1 MKNEMLSMCANP
13 SMRGLGGAK
22 PSTST
27 STSIYIQLYL
37 CWQQL
42 SHPKNYEGMLTLGE
56 ERLLQW
62 LEEQGDIWE
71 RDFEGNLDALKHSLD
86 SAVLSDSHRAE
97 IQCLILRAEAGF
109 ESVLEVEESAVEESA
124 IQESAIQESEVEEV
138 KTKEKVEY
146 VEFDENEELSDSDDD
161 DDDEDYIDGDKDDED
176 ADVVFIRKSGRKRPP
191 AMKRFDPCENKSK
204 KRRNKTVTFINLV

>member
-1 MKNEMLSMCANP
+1 
-13 SMRGLGGAK
+13 MRGLGGAK
-22 PSTST
+22 PSTSTST

-37 CWQQL
+37 CWQRL
-42 SHPKNYEGMLTLGE
+42 SHPKNYEGMLKLGE

-97 IQCLILRAEAGF
+97 IQSLILRAEAGF
-109 ESVLEVEESAVEESA
+109 ESVLEVEESAVE
-124 IQESAIQESEVEEV
+124 ESEVEEV

-161 DDDEDYIDGDKDDED
+161 DDDEDYIEGDKDDED

-204 KRRNKTVTFINLV
+204 K

>member
-1 MKNEMLSMCANP
+1 MLSMWANP

-27 STSIYIQLYL
+27 SIYIQLYL
-37 CWQQL
+37 CWQRL
-42 SHPKNYEGMLTLGE
+42 SHPKTYEGMLTLGE
-56 ERLLQW
+56 ERLLEW
-62 LEEQGDIWE
+62 LEKQGDIWE

-97 IQCLILRAEAGF
+97 IQSLILRAEAGF
-109 ESVLEVEESAVEESA
+109 ESVLEVEESA
-124 IQESAIQESEVEEV
+124 IQESAVDEV
-138 KTKEKVEY
+138 KTTEKVEY
-146 VEFDENEELSDSDDD
+146 VEFDENEELSDSDN

-176 ADVVFIRKSGRKRPP
+176 SDVVFIRKSGRKRPP
-191 AMKRFDPCENKSK
+191 TMKRFDPCGSK

>member
-1 MKNEMLSMCANP
+1 MLSMWAKP
-13 SMRGLGGAK
+13 SMWGLGGAK
-22 PSTST
+22 S
-27 STSIYIQLYL
+27 SIYIQLYL

-62 LEEQGDIWE
+62 LKEQGDIWE

-97 IQCLILRAEAGF
+97 IQSLILRAEAGF

-124 IQESAIQESEVEEV
+124 VEEV

-161 DDDEDYIDGDKDDED
+161 DDDDEDYIEGDKDDDED
-176 ADVVFIRKSGRKRPP
+176 SDVVFIRKSGRKRPP

-204 KRRNKTVTFINLV
+204 K